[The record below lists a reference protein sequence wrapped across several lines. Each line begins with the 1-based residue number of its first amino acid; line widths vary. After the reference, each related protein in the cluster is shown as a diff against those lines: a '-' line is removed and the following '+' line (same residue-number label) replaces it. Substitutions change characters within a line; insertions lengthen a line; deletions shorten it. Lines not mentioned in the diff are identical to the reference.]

1 MVWPWFPSAC
11 SSFSLRV
18 TRPDLTGVKLW
29 TLLLNSTCW
38 QVGAHKSGCAIEM
51 PPILQLAEG
60 GGSHQWLG
68 ETPLHQLKQWNQTH
82 RCQAFQQQPDQALL
96 QAAHSAAGQQNNA
109 GVHQGDVLEHL
120 GVSPKNTSRGE
131 ESRKAFPPEMGTYSN
146 ERSGNQVLEKQQLS
160 CQGSNINHPRDTA
173 LSPFALITKIPLRSK
188 VKTCFLLLGG
198 EYRCNISISST
209 SFKAIS

>member
-1 MVWPWFPSAC
+1 MPLKCRLFC
-11 SSFSLRV
+11 SLLKVEAPISGLGKRLCTSSSSEIKPTVARHFNSSQ
-18 TRPDLTGVKLW
+18 TKHCCKL
-29 TLLLNSTCW
+29 
-38 QVGAHKSGCAIEM
+38 
-51 PPILQLAEG
+51 P
-60 GGSHQWLG
+60 
-68 ETPLHQLKQWNQTH
+68 TPLQ
-82 RCQAFQQQPDQALL
+82 
-96 QAAHSAAGQQNNA
+96 GQQNNA

-173 LSPFALITKIPLRSK
+173 LSPFALIPKIPLRSK